1 MFEILVMK
9 TLAGLKMGLFYEWWK
24 DLWNISKCE
33 IIGVKRSDFEVN
45 KYFSVI
51 FTEKL
56 CKECFI
62 NTFSSWIET
71 LKIP

>member
-9 TLAGLKMGLFYEWWK
+9 TLAGLKMGLFYEWWN

-45 KYFSVI
+45 
-51 FTEKL
+51 
-56 CKECFI
+56 
-62 NTFSSWIET
+62 N
-71 LKIP
+71 

>member
-33 IIGVKRSDFEVN
+33 IIGVKRSDFEAN
-45 KYFSVI
+45 D
-51 FTEKL
+51 
-56 CKECFI
+56 
-62 NTFSSWIET
+62 
-71 LKIP
+71 